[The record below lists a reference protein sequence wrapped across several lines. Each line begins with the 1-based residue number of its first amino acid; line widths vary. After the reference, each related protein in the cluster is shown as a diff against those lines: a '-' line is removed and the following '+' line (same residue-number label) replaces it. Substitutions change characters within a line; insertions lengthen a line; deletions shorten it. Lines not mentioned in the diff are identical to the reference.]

1 MAITHRH
8 PCMELTIST
17 PALLFSTV
25 SLLMI
30 AFTNRFLAIS
40 SLIRDLHEKFRTNP
54 ETVYVD
60 QIRNL
65 HRRLR
70 LIRNIQV
77 LAVLSLLVSA
87 VSMALIFWNNPLI
100 ASYLFGLALVLQISA
115 LVVSVVEISISINAL
130 QIELSD
136 MEQEL
141 GHRRFDLFAL
151 RSRSTATPDAPH

>member
-1 MAITHRH
+1 
-8 PCMELTIST
+8 MELTIST

-70 LIRNIQV
+70 LIRNIQI

-87 VSMALIFWNNPLI
+87 VSMALIFWNNQLL

-136 MEQEL
+136 MEKEL

-151 RSRSTATPDAPH
+151 RSRSTATPNAPQ

>member
-1 MAITHRH
+1 
-8 PCMELTIST
+8 
-17 PALLFSTV
+17 
-25 SLLMI
+25 MI

-40 SLIRDLHEKFRTNP
+40 SLIRDLHDKFRTNP

-60 QIRNL
+60 QIKNL
-65 HRRLR
+65 HRRLK

-87 VSMALIFWNNPLI
+87 VCMALIYWNNPLV
-100 ASYLFGLALVLQISA
+100 ASYLFGVALVLQISA
-115 LVVSVVEISISINAL
+115 LVLSVLEISISINAL

-141 GHRRFDLFAL
+141 GHRRFDLFTL
-151 RSRSTATPDAPH
+151 KSRPTTKPEV

>member
-1 MAITHRH
+1 MD
-8 PCMELTIST
+8 LTIST

-30 AFTNRFLAIS
+30 AFTNRFLAIA
-40 SLIRDLHEKFRTNP
+40 SLIRDLHEKFRTKP

-60 QIRNL
+60 QIKNL

-70 LIRNIQV
+70 MIRNIQV

-87 VSMALIFWNNPLI
+87 VCMFLIYQGNQLV
-100 ASYLFGLALVLQISA
+100 AGYLFGLALLLQISA
-115 LVVSVVEISISINAL
+115 LVVSVFEISISINAL

-136 MEQEL
+136 MEEEL
-141 GHRRFDLFAL
+141 GHHRFDLFPR
-151 RSRSTATPDAPH
+151 RSRSTAPATPPQR

>member
-1 MAITHRH
+1 MTNRH
-8 PCMELTIST
+8 HYMELTIST

-30 AFTNRFLAIS
+30 AFTNRFLAIA

-60 QIRNL
+60 QIKNL

-70 LIRNIQV
+70 LIRNIQI

-87 VSMALIFWNNPLI
+87 ICMFLIYRGNQV
-100 ASYLFGLALVLQISA
+100 AAGYLFGAALLLQISA
-115 LVVSVVEISISINAL
+115 LLVSVVEISISINAL

-141 GHRRFDLFAL
+141 GHHRFDLFTR
-151 RSRSTATPDAPH
+151 RSRPTTNPGDKH

>member
-1 MAITHRH
+1 
-8 PCMELTIST
+8 MELTIST

-30 AFTNRFLAIS
+30 AFTNRFLAIA
-40 SLIRDLHEKFRTNP
+40 SLIRDLHDKFRTNP

-60 QIRNL
+60 QIKNL

-70 LIRNIQV
+70 LIRNIQI

-87 VSMALIFWNNPLI
+87 ICMALIYWGKPII

-115 LVVSVVEISISINAL
+115 LVISVLEISISINAL

-136 MEQEL
+136 MEKEL

-151 RSRSTATPDAPH
+151 RSRTAATPDTPE

>member
-1 MAITHRH
+1 
-8 PCMELTIST
+8 MELTIST

-30 AFTNRFLAIS
+30 AFTNRFLAIAN
-40 SLIRDLHEKFRTNP
+40 LIRDLHDKFRTNP

-60 QIRNL
+60 QIKNL
-65 HRRLR
+65 HRRLK

-87 VSMALIFWNNPLI
+87 VCMALIYWNNQVA

-115 LVVSVVEISISINAL
+115 LVISVIEISISINAL

-141 GHRRFDLFAL
+141 GHRRFDLFTL
-151 RSRSTATPDAPH
+151 RSRSTTNPDTPH

>member
-1 MAITHRH
+1 
-8 PCMELTIST
+8 MELTIST

-30 AFTNRFLAIS
+30 AFTNRFLAIA
-40 SLIRDLHEKFRTNP
+40 SLIRDLHDKFRTNP

-70 LIRNIQV
+70 LIRNIQI

-87 VSMALIFWNNPLI
+87 VCMALIYWNNQLA

-115 LVVSVVEISISINAL
+115 LVISVVEISISINAL
-130 QIELSD
+130 HIELSD

-151 RSRSTATPDAPH
+151 RPRSGANPDTPH